1 VADRDRDRLHAL
13 LRGALDQ
20 PPDAR
25 ERWADH
31 ACGGNAVLR
40 ARLGA
45 LLRAVHDETEQHTP
59 ADLQALGN
67 LRTPTPA
74 PEPAASTPTPSP
86 HTPTPTPWPAP
97 SVTPSP
103 TPFPTPTPPPTPL
116 PTPTPGGGFAPPPHS
131 GSTASGDL
139 DMLKTPPRLSSGQLL
154 GRYQIIDLLGAGGM
168 GTVYRALDTSLG
180 REVAIKALGHA
191 FQGDSGS
198 LRRFEREARVLAAMS
213 HPNIA
218 AIYGLERLGGS
229 PFLVLERVEGETL
242 AHRIARGP
250 LPWQEAAAIAIQIID
265 GLEEAHGKG
274 VIHRDLKPSNVMLA
288 PGGRVKLLD
297 FGLAKTATRH
307 EETDASAALTAAGA
321 VLGTARYMS
330 PEQVQGEEV
339 DTRTDVWAFGCVLYE
354 MLTGRAGFP
363 GRSVPEVLAAVLRDD
378 PDWNK
383 LPDDLPP
390 LIRRLLQRC
399 LRRDLRTR
407 LHHIGDARLDLLDA
421 ENDSATALAAQR
433 AARTGRW
440 RLGSLRATTT
450 AGVALFALFAIG
462 TIGAI
467 VLAAIVFLRPRPEP
481 SGVAQRAVRLSL
493 DLPPHLALADEWDA
507 PFAIAPSGSPIA
519 IEAGEGADSPRRL
532 YVRDLGDLTLRA
544 IAGTEG
550 ARQPFFS
557 PDGAHI
563 AFFADRRLM
572 KVPANGGPVQQLAD
586 IGGNPRGAVWAE
598 DGTIVLSPSQ
608 TSGLVRVS
616 DRGGRPTALTTL
628 DQARGE
634 YSHRWPDALPGGRWI
649 LFTVGIEDAS
659 FDDARIDAVSLET
672 GERRTLILN
681 AGFARYLPN
690 GRLLFVRGGRLSTVA
705 IDPDRLT
712 LRGTPEEVLVDGVRY
727 DPRNG
732 GCHLAVS
739 QSGAF
744 IYGPG
749 IPSSSD
755 YYLAWVDRDVRIQRV
770 VDTPRPFRDPRSS
783 PDGKRVAIAIG
794 PTLDSDLWMVDSN
807 ATLSRLSFNLSPYRP
822 TWTPDGTRIIV
833 GAQDMAARDAQKAD
847 TSKPVPW
854 RLLAFAADGASG
866 ADGTRSPVVL
876 FESPNRVYPN
886 AWTPDGRRLVF
897 QERSPET
904 GWDLKVLDVDAS
916 GKPVGAPRAIAATP
930 FHETTAALS
939 PDGKWIAYESDE
951 LDGIVQVYARTFPD
965 GAHKVRVSPGGA
977 RWPVWGHGGD
987 LYYYQTGENK
997 LHLAHTRRQGDQL
1010 IVTGDE
1016 FVFGEPG
1023 KEPPA
1028 LARLV
1033 ITVAGA
1039 RYDVHTTGT
1048 AAARYLTLE
1057 AATTDTPAAPSRPV
1071 IVLGGTDATRTAVG
1085 K

>member
-1 VADRDRDRLHAL
+1 VSERDRERLHAL

-25 ERWADH
+25 DRWADQ

-59 ADLQALGN
+59 VDLQMLGD

-74 PEPAASTPTPSP
+74 PGTRTPTPSP
-86 HTPTPTPWPAP
+86 PPQSVSEAPPPTSWPT
-97 SVTPSP
+97 
-103 TPFPTPTPPPTPL
+103 PTPL
-116 PTPTPGGGFAPPPHS
+116 PTPTPGGGFAPTPYS

-139 DMLKTPPRLSSGQLL
+139 DMLKTPPRLSPGQHL

-191 FQGDSGS
+191 FHGDSGS

-229 PFLVLERVEGETL
+229 PYLVLERVEGETL

-288 PGGRVKLLD
+288 PGYRVKLLD
-297 FGLAKTATRH
+297 FGLAKTAARH
-307 EETDASAALTAAGA
+307 EDTEVSATLTAAGA

-354 MLTGRAGFP
+354 MLTGHAGFP

-383 LPDDLPP
+383 LPADLPP
-390 LIRRLLQRC
+390 LVRRLLRRC

-407 LHHIGDARLDLLDA
+407 LHHIGDARLDLMDA
-421 ENDSATALAAQR
+421 ENDSAAALAATAP
-433 AARTGRW
+433 AAQPAVRNGRW
-440 RLGSLRATTT
+440 RLGTVRATTT
-450 AGVALFALFAIG
+450 AVVALFA
-462 TIGAI
+462 IGAI
-467 VLAAIVFLRPRPEP
+467 VLAAIALLRPRPT
-481 SGVAQRAVRLSL
+481 GVVQRTVRLSL
-493 DLPPHLALADEWDA
+493 DLPPHLTLGNEWSA
-507 PFAIAPSGSPIA
+507 PFAIAPGGSPIA
-519 IEAGEGADSPRRL
+519 IDASEGDTRRL
-532 YVRDLGDLTLRA
+532 YVRDLGDLSLRA
-544 IAGTEG
+544 LAGTEG
-550 ARQPFFS
+550 AWQPFFS
-557 PDGAHI
+557 PDGADI
-563 AFFADRRLM
+563 AFFADRKLL

-634 YSHRWPDALPGGRWI
+634 FTHRWPDALPGGRWI

-659 FDDARIDAVSLET
+659 FDDGRIDAVSLET
-672 GERRTLILN
+672 GERRTVMQN
-681 AGFARYLPN
+681 AGFARYLPD
-690 GRLLFVRGGRLSTVA
+690 GRLLFVRGGRLESVPF
-705 IDPDRLT
+705 DPDRLT
-712 LRGTPEEVLVDGVRY
+712 AAGAPEVLVDGVRY

-739 QSGAF
+739 RSGAF

-749 IPSSSD
+749 IPKSPD
-755 YYLAWVDRDVRIQRV
+755 YYLAWVDREVRIQRV
-770 VDTPRPFRDPRSS
+770 VDTPRPFRDPRLS
-783 PDGKRVAIAIG
+783 PDGRRVAITIG
-794 PTLDSDLWMVDSN
+794 PTLDSDLWMVDAN

-833 GAQDMAARDAQKAD
+833 GAQNTAAQTVLAGKLA
-847 TSKPVPW
+847 PW
-854 RLLAFAADGASG
+854 QLLAFAADGTGPPA
-866 ADGTRSPVVL
+866 VL
-876 FESPNRVYPN
+876 LEGSNRVYPN

-897 QERSPET
+897 QERSAET

-916 GKPVGAPRAIAATP
+916 GKPIDVPRVIAATP

-951 LDGIVQVYARTFPD
+951 LDGIVQIYARTFPD
-965 GAHKVRVSPGGA
+965 GAHKVRVSRDGA

-997 LHLAHTRRQGDQL
+997 LHLAHTRRQGEQL

-1039 RYDVHTTGT
+1039 RYDVHQTGPS
-1048 AAARYLTLE
+1048 AARYLTLE
-1057 AATTDTPAAPSRPV
+1057 SPTTDTPPALSRPV
-1071 IVLGGTDATRTAVG
+1071 IVLGGR
-1085 K
+1085 

>member
-1 VADRDRDRLHAL
+1 MVADRDRDRLHAL

-25 ERWADH
+25 DRWADQ
-31 ACGGNAVLR
+31 ACGGNAGLR

-45 LLRAVHDETEQHTP
+45 LLRAVDQETEQHTP
-59 ADLQALGN
+59 ADRQAL
-67 LRTPTPA
+67 
-74 PEPAASTPTPSP
+74 
-86 HTPTPTPWPAP
+86 PTPTP
-97 SVTPSP
+97 V
-103 TPFPTPTPPPTPL
+103 PTPL
-116 PTPTPGGGFAPPPHS
+116 PTPGGGFAYAPHS
-131 GSTASGDL
+131 GSTASGDPDL
-139 DMLKTPPRLSSGQLL
+139 LKTPPRLSPGQQL

-180 REVAIKALGHA
+180 REVAIKALAHA
-191 FQGDSGS
+191 FRGDAGS

-218 AIYGLERLGGS
+218 AIYGLERLDGS
-229 PFLVLERVEGETL
+229 PYLVLERVEGDTL

-265 GLEEAHGKG
+265 GLEEAHSKG

-297 FGLAKTATRH
+297 FGLAKTSTRH
-307 EETDASAALTAAGA
+307 EDTVVSATITAAGA

-383 LPDDLPP
+383 LPADLPP
-390 LIRRLLQRC
+390 LVQRLLRRC

-421 ENDSATALAAQR
+421 ENDSAIALAAQR
-433 AARTGRW
+433 AVRIGRW
-440 RLGSLRATTT
+440 RLGTVRAATN
-450 AGVALFALFAIG
+450 AAVALLA
-462 TIGAI
+462 IGAI
-467 VLAAIVFLRPRPEP
+467 ALAAIALLRPRPA
-481 SGVAQRAVRLSL
+481 GIAQRPVRLSL
-493 DLPPHLALADEWDA
+493 DLPPHLTLGNAWDA

-519 IEAGEGADSPRRL
+519 IEAGEGDTRRL
-532 YVRDLGDLTLRA
+532 YVRDLGDPSLRA

-550 ARQPFFS
+550 MRQPFFS

-563 AFFADRRLM
+563 AFFADRRLL
-572 KVPANGGPVQQLAD
+572 KVPTNGGPVQQLAD
-586 IGGNPRGAVWAE
+586 IGGNPRGAVWAA

-634 YSHRWPDALPGGRWI
+634 FSHRWPDALPGGRWI

-659 FDDARIDAVSLET
+659 FDDGRIDAVSLET
-672 GERRTLILN
+672 GERRTVMQN

-690 GRLLFVRGGRLSTVA
+690 GRLLFVRGGRLSSVPF
-705 IDPDRLT
+705 DPDRLT
-712 LRGTPEEVLVDGVRY
+712 ARGAPEVLVDGVRY

-755 YYLAWVDRDVRIQRV
+755 YYLAWVDREARIQRV

-783 PDGKRVAIAIG
+783 PDGRRVAITIG

-833 GAQDMAARDAQKAD
+833 GAQNTAAQKAD
-847 TSKPVPW
+847 AGKPVPW
-854 RLLAFAADGASG
+854 RLLAFAADGTG
-866 ADGTRSPVVL
+866 SPTVL
-876 FESPNRVYPN
+876 FEGPHRVYPD

-951 LDGIVQVYARTFPD
+951 LDGIVQVYARTFPE
-965 GAHKVRVSPGGA
+965 GAHKVRVSAGGA

-987 LYYYQTGENK
+987 LYYYETGESK

-1039 RYDVHTTGT
+1039 RYDVHTPSSS
-1048 AAARYLTLE
+1048 AARYLTLE
-1057 AATTDTPAAPSRPV
+1057 SATTDTPPALSRPV
-1071 IVLGGTDATRTAVG
+1071 IVLGSTDTALPSRTEPRRTP
-1085 K
+1085 

>member
-1 VADRDRDRLHAL
+1 MADRDRDRLHAL

-25 ERWADH
+25 ERWADQ
-31 ACGGNAVLR
+31 ACAGNPVLR

-45 LLRAVHDETEQHTP
+45 LLRAVSDETEQHTP
-59 ADLQALGN
+59 GALQALADI
-67 LRTPTPA
+67 LTPTPGQ
-74 PEPAASTPTPSP
+74 PQAARTPSP
-86 HTPTPTPWPAP
+86 SPLTPPPPTTFEAPPAWAT
-97 SVTPSP
+97 S

-116 PTPTPGGGFAPPPHS
+116 PTPTPGGGFAHPPYS
-131 GSTASGDL
+131 GSTASGEL
-139 DMLKTPPRLSSGQLL
+139 DMLKSPPRLSPGQLI

-168 GTVYRALDTSLG
+168 GTVYRALDTSLD
-180 REVAIKALGHA
+180 RVVAIKALGHA
-191 FQGDSGS
+191 FRGDAGS

-229 PFLVLERVEGETL
+229 PFLILERVEGETL

-250 LPWQEAAAIAIQIID
+250 VPWQEAAAIAIQIID

-297 FGLAKTATRH
+297 FGLAKTAARQEDT
-307 EETDASAALTAAGA
+307 EVSAALTAAGA

-330 PEQVQGEEV
+330 PEQVQGVEV

-383 LPDDLPP
+383 LPHDLPP
-390 LIRRLLQRC
+390 LIGRLLRRC

-421 ENDSATALAAQR
+421 ENDSAVALAAQPAVR
-433 AARTGRW
+433 IGRW
-440 RLGSLRATTT
+440 RIGSVRAATN
-450 AGVALFALFAIG
+450 AVVALLA
-462 TIGAI
+462 IGAI
-467 VLAAIVFLRPRPEP
+467 AAVAIAFLRPPPPGIARRP
-481 SGVAQRAVRLSL
+481 VRLSL
-493 DLPPHLALADEWDA
+493 DLPPNLAPVSEWSA
-507 PFAIAPSGSPIA
+507 PFAIAPAGSPIA
-519 IEAGEGADSPRRL
+519 IEADEGETRRL
-532 YVRDLGDLTLRA
+532 YVRDLGDLSLRTL
-544 IAGTEG
+544 AGTEG
-550 ARQPFFS
+550 AWQPFFS
-557 PDGAHI
+557 PDGAQL
-563 AFFADRRLM
+563 AFFADRRLL
-572 KVPANGGPVQQLAD
+572 KVPTNGGPVQQLAE

-616 DRGGRPTALTTL
+616 DRGGRPTPLTTI
-628 DQARGE
+628 DQTRGE
-634 YSHRWPDALPGGRWI
+634 YSHRWPDALPGGRWV
-649 LFTVGIEDAS
+649 LFSVGIEDAS
-659 FDDARIDAVSLET
+659 FDDGRIDAVSLQT
-672 GERRTLILN
+672 GERRTVLQN

-690 GRLLFVRGGRLSTVA
+690 GRLLFVRGGRLSSVPF
-705 IDPDRLT
+705 DPDRLT
-712 LRGTPEEVLVDGVRY
+712 TRGTPEVVVDGVRY

-749 IPSSSD
+749 IPNSSD
-755 YYLAWVDRDVRIQRV
+755 YYLSWADRGVNIQRV
-770 VDTPRPFRDPRSS
+770 VDTPRPFRDPRAS
-783 PDGKRVAIAIG
+783 PDGRRVAITIG
-794 PTLDSDLWMVDSN
+794 PTLDSDLWMVDAN
-807 ATLSRLSFNLSPYRP
+807 ATLSQLSFNLSPYRP
-822 TWTPDGTRIIV
+822 TWTPDGARIIV
-833 GAQDMAARDAQKAD
+833 GAHDTAAQQADAGKAA
-847 TSKPVPW
+847 PW
-854 RLLAFAADGASG
+854 RLLSFQ
-866 ADGTRSPVVL
+866 ADGTGSPVKL
-876 FESPNRVYPN
+876 FESANRVYPN

-916 GKPVGAPRAIAATP
+916 GQPVGAPHAIAATP

-951 LDGIVQVYARTFPD
+951 LDGIVQVYARTFPE
-965 GAHKVRVSPGGA
+965 GTHKVRVSTSGA
-977 RWPVWGHGGD
+977 RWPVWGHGGG
-987 LYYYQTGENK
+987 LYYYQTGANK
-997 LHLAHTRRQGDQL
+997 LHLAHTRQQGDQL

-1016 FVFGEPG
+1016 YVFGEPG
-1023 KEPPA
+1023 KEPSA
-1028 LARLV
+1028 LGRLV
-1033 ITVAGA
+1033 IQVAGA
-1039 RYDVHTTGT
+1039 RYDVHTTASAASARFLALESST
-1048 AAARYLTLE
+1048 AAAP
-1057 AATTDTPAAPSRPV
+1057 PALSRPV
-1071 IVLGGTDATRTAVG
+1071 IVLGGTAPAPPSRIEPRRAP
-1085 K
+1085 

>member
-1 VADRDRDRLHAL
+1 MTDRDRERLHAL

-20 PPDAR
+20 PPEAR
-25 ERWADH
+25 DRWADE
-31 ACGGNAVLR
+31 ACDGDPLLR
-40 ARLGA
+40 SKLRA
-45 LLRAVHDETEQHTP
+45 LLRAVNEETEQHTP
-59 ADLQALGN
+59 ADLQLFAD
-67 LRTPTPA
+67 LRTPSPA
-74 PEPAASTPTPSP
+74 PAIRTPTPSP
-86 HTPTPTPWPAP
+86 HTP
-97 SVTPSP
+97 S
-103 TPFPTPTPPPTPL
+103 PTPL
-116 PTPTPGGGFAPPPHS
+116 PTPTPGGGFAPAPYS

-139 DMLKTPPRLSSGQLL
+139 DMLKTPPQLIVGQHL
-154 GRYQIIDLLGAGGM
+154 GRYQIIGLLGAGGM
-168 GTVYRALDTSLG
+168 GTVYRALDTDLG

-191 FQGDSGS
+191 FRGDLGS
-198 LRRFEREARVLAAMS
+198 LRRFEREARILAAMS

-229 PFLVLERVEGETL
+229 PYLVLERVEGETL

-250 LPWQEAAAIAIQIID
+250 LPWQEASSIALEIID

-297 FGLAKTATRH
+297 FGLAKTAARH
-307 EETDASAALTAAGA
+307 EDTDFSATLTAAGA

-390 LIRRLLQRC
+390 SMLRLLRRC

-421 ENDSATALAAQR
+421 ENDSAIALAARR
-433 AARTGRW
+433 AGRSGGW
-440 RLGSLRATTT
+440 RLGRKRIPANAVFAFL
-450 AGVALFALFAIG
+450 ALLAIG
-462 TIGAI
+462 AMTVAAI
-467 VLAAIVFLRPRPEP
+467 VLLRPRPN
-481 SGVAQRAVRLSL
+481 GIAQRPVRLSL
-493 DLPPHLALADEWDA
+493 DLPPSMALGDEYSA
-507 PFAIAPSGSPIA
+507 PFAIAPGGSPIA
-519 IEAGEGADSPRRL
+519 IEAGEGDTRRL
-532 YVRDLGDLTLRA
+532 YVRDLGDPSLRA
-544 IAGTEG
+544 LAGTEG
-550 ARQPFFS
+550 VRQPFFS
-557 PDGAHI
+557 PDGASL
-563 AFFADRRLM
+563 AFFADRRLL
-572 KVPANGGPVQQLAD
+572 KVPTSGGPVQQLAD

-616 DRGGRPTALTTL
+616 DRGGRPTPLTTL
-628 DQARGE
+628 DEARGE
-634 YSHRWPDALPGGRWI
+634 FSHRWPDALPGGRWI

-659 FDDARIDAVSLET
+659 FDDGRIDAVSLET
-672 GERRTLILN
+672 GERRTVLQH

-690 GRLLFVRGGRLSTVA
+690 GRLLYVRGGRLSSVSF
-705 IDPDRLT
+705 DPDRLT
-712 LRGTPEEVLVDGVRY
+712 TRGAPEVLVDGVRY

-749 IPSSSD
+749 VPSTSD

-770 VDTPRPFRDPRSS
+770 VDTPRPFRDPRAS
-783 PDGKRVAIAIG
+783 PDGRRVAITIG

-807 ATLSRLSFNLSPYRP
+807 ATLSQLSFNLSPYRP

-833 GAQDMAARDAQKAD
+833 GAQNKAAQNAD
-847 TSKPVPW
+847 PGPPPPW
-854 RLLAFAADGASG
+854 RLLAFT
-866 ADGTRSPVVL
+866 ADGTGSPAVL
-876 FESPNRVYPN
+876 FEGPNRVYPN

-897 QERSPET
+897 QERSAET

-951 LDGIVQVYARTFPD
+951 LDGIVQVYVRTFPE

-1016 FVFGEPG
+1016 FVFGDPG
-1023 KEPPA
+1023 KEPSA
-1028 LARLV
+1028 FARLV

-1039 RYDVHTTGT
+1039 RYDVHTPATSP
-1048 AAARYLTLE
+1048 ARYLTLE
-1057 AATTDTPAAPSRPV
+1057 SATADTPPASSRPV
-1071 IVLGGTDATRTAVG
+1071 IVLGGTDAASPSRTETRRTP
-1085 K
+1085 

>member
-13 LRGALDQ
+13 LRAALDQ

-25 ERWADH
+25 DRWADL
-31 ACGGNAVLR
+31 ACGGDAGLR

-45 LLRAVHDETEQHTP
+45 LLRAVDAETAQHSPAARTP
-59 ADLQALGN
+59 SPSPQTPS
-67 LRTPTPA
+67 RTPWPTPA
-74 PEPAASTPTPSP
+74 
-86 HTPTPTPWPAP
+86 
-97 SVTPSP
+97 
-103 TPFPTPTPPPTPL
+103 PTPL
-116 PTPTPGGGFAPPPHS
+116 PTPLPTPGGGFAFTPHS
-131 GSTASGDL
+131 GSTASGDPDL
-139 DMLKTPPRLSSGQLL
+139 LKTPPRLSLGQQL
-154 GRYQIIDLLGAGGM
+154 GRYQILDLLGAGGM

-191 FQGDSGS
+191 FHGDSGS

-297 FGLAKTATRH
+297 FGLAKTSTRH
-307 EETDASAALTAAGA
+307 DEDMDASARLTAAGA
-321 VLGTARYMS
+321 VVGTARYMS

-383 LPDDLPP
+383 LPDDLP
-390 LIRRLLQRC
+390 LVMRRLLRRC

-421 ENDSATALAAQR
+421 ENESGTAPGAPR
-433 AARTGRW
+433 AMRIGRW
-440 RLGSLRATTT
+440 RLGKVRITTIAT
-450 AGVALFALFAIG
+450 FALVAI
-462 TIGAI
+462 A
-467 VLAAIVFLRPRPEP
+467 LAAIGWAARILWHPPP
-481 SGVAQRAVRLSL
+481 PGAGPHALRLSL
-493 DLPPHLALADEWDA
+493 DLPAHVALGDQYSA

-519 IEAGEGADSPRRL
+519 IEATEGETRRL
-532 YVRDLGDLTLRA
+532 YVRDLGDLALRA
-544 IAGTEG
+544 IAGSEG
-550 ARQPFFS
+550 VRQPFFS
-557 PDGAHI
+557 PDGTQI
-563 AFFADRRLM
+563 AFFADRRLL
-572 KVPANGGPVQQLAD
+572 KVPTNGGPVQQLAD
-586 IGGNPRGAVWAE
+586 IGGNPRGAVWAD

-616 DRGGRPTALTTL
+616 DRGGRPTPLTTL

-649 LFTVGIEDAS
+649 LFSVGIEDAS
-659 FDDARIDAVSLET
+659 FDDGRIDAVSLET
-672 GERRTLILN
+672 GERRTVMQN
-681 AGFARYLPN
+681 AGFARYLPD
-690 GRLLFVRGGRLSTVA
+690 GRLLFVRGGRLSSVPF
-705 IDPDRLT
+705 DPDRLAV
-712 LRGTPEEVLVDGVRY
+712 RGAPEVLVDGVRY

-749 IPSSSD
+749 LPSSPD
-755 YYLAWVDRDVRIQRV
+755 YYLAWVDRNVRMQRV
-770 VDTPRPFRDPRSS
+770 VDTPRPFRDPKSS
-783 PDGKRVAIAIG
+783 PDGRRVAITIG
-794 PTLDSDLWMVDSN
+794 PALDSDLWMVDAN

-833 GAQDMAARDAQKAD
+833 GAQNTAAAKAD
-847 TSKPVPW
+847 AGKPAAW
-854 RLLAFAADGASG
+854 RLLAFAADGTG
-866 ADGTRSPVVL
+866 SPAVL
-876 FESPNRVYPN
+876 FEGPNRVYPN
-886 AWTPDGRRLVF
+886 AWTPDGRHLVF

-916 GKPVGAPRAIAATP
+916 GAPAGAPRAIAATP

-939 PDGKWIAYESDE
+939 ADGKWIAYESDE

-965 GAHKVRVSPGGA
+965 GAHKVRVSSGGA
-977 RWPVWGHGGD
+977 RWPVWGHDGD
-987 LYYYQTGENK
+987 LYYYQTGQNK
-997 LHLAHTRRQGDQL
+997 LHLAHTQRQGEQL

-1028 LARLV
+1028 FTRLV

-1039 RYDVHTTGT
+1039 RYDVHETSTS
-1048 AAARYLTLE
+1048 AARYLALE
-1057 AATTDTPAAPSRPV
+1057 SSTADTTPALSRPV
-1071 IVLGGTDATRTAVG
+1071 IVLGSH
-1085 K
+1085 

>member
-1 VADRDRDRLHAL
+1 VADRDRERLHAL
-13 LRGALDQ
+13 LRSALDQ
-20 PPDAR
+20 PPETRD
-25 ERWADH
+25 RWADE
-31 ACGGNAVLR
+31 ACGGHALLR

-45 LLRAVHDETEQHTP
+45 LLRVVHEETEQHTP
-59 ADLQALGN
+59 VDLQALGD
-67 LRTPTPA
+67 LLAPTPA
-74 PEPAASTPTPSP
+74 RAPRTPTPSP
-86 HTPTPTPWPAP
+86 Q
-97 SVTPSP
+97 TPS
-103 TPFPTPTPPPTPL
+103 PTPL
-116 PTPTPGGGFAPPPHS
+116 PTPTPGGGFAHTPHS
-131 GSTASGDL
+131 GSTAGGDL
-139 DMLKTPPRLSSGQLL
+139 DMLKTPPRLSPGQHL

-191 FQGDSGS
+191 FRGDSSS

-229 PFLVLERVEGETL
+229 PYLVLERVEGETL
-242 AHRIARGP
+242 AQRIARGP
-250 LPWQEAAAIAIQIID
+250 LPWREAAAIAVQIVD
-265 GLEEAHGKG
+265 GLEEAHAKG

-297 FGLAKTATRH
+297 FGLAKTAAPQ
-307 EETDASAALTAAGA
+307 EDTDASATLTAAGT

-330 PEQVQGEEV
+330 PEQVQGDEV

-354 MLTGRAGFP
+354 MLTGHAGFP
-363 GRSVPEVLAAVLRDD
+363 GRSVPDVLAAVLRDD
-378 PDWNK
+378 PDWSK

-390 LIRRLLQRC
+390 LVRRLLRRC

-407 LHHIGDARLDLLDA
+407 LHHIGDARLDLIDA
-421 ENDSATALAAQR
+421 ENDSASALAARR
-433 AARTGRW
+433 AVRIDRW
-440 RLGSLRATTT
+440 RLGTARGTTN
-450 AGVALFALFAIG
+450 
-462 TIGAI
+462 I
-467 VLAAIVFLRPRPEP
+467 VLALIAMGAIALAAILLLRPQPIAA
-481 SGVAQRAVRLSL
+481 VAPRAVRLSL
-493 DLPPHLALADEWDA
+493 DLPPHIALGDEYSA

-519 IEAGEGADSPRRL
+519 IEAGEGETRRL
-532 YVRDLGDLTLRA
+532 YVRDLGDLSLRA
-544 IAGTEG
+544 IAGTNG
-550 ARQPFFS
+550 VRQPFFS
-557 PDGAHI
+557 PDGAYI
-563 AFFADRRLM
+563 AFFADRRLL
-572 KVPANGGPVQQLAD
+572 KVPTSGGPVQQLAD
-586 IGGNPRGAVWAE
+586 IGNNPRGAVWAE

-649 LFTVGIEDAS
+649 LFSVGIEDAS
-659 FDDARIDAVSLET
+659 FDDGRIDAVSLET
-672 GERRTLILN
+672 GERRTVMPH

-690 GRLLFVRGGRLSTVA
+690 GRLLFVRGGRLSSVSF
-705 IDPDRLT
+705 DPDRLMT
-712 LRGTPEEVLVDGVRY
+712 RGAAEVLVDGVRY

-749 IPSSSD
+749 TPNSSD
-755 YYLAWVDRDVRIQRV
+755 YYLSWVDRDVRIQRV
-770 VDTPRPFRDPRSS
+770 VDTARPFRDPRSS
-783 PDGKRVAIAIG
+783 PDGRRVAITIG
-794 PTLDSDLWMVDSN
+794 SALDSDLWVVDSN

-833 GAQDMAARDAQKAD
+833 GAQGSAARTAEAG
-847 TSKPVPW
+847 TPGPW
-854 RLLAFAADGASG
+854 RLLAFT
-866 ADGTRSPVVL
+866 ADGTGSPAVL
-876 FESPNRVYPN
+876 FEGPNRVYPN

-897 QERSPET
+897 QERSAET

-916 GKPVGAPRAIAATP
+916 GKPAGAPRAIAATP

-939 PDGKWIAYESDE
+939 PDGKWMAYESDE
-951 LDGIVQVYARTFPD
+951 LDGVVQVYARTFPD

-977 RWPVWGHGGD
+977 RWPVWGYGGD

-997 LHLAHTRRQGDQL
+997 LRVTHTRREGEQL
-1010 IVTGDE
+1010 ITTGDE

-1023 KEPPA
+1023 KEPPS

-1039 RYDVHTTGT
+1039 RYDVHTTST
-1048 AAARYLTLE
+1048 SAARYLALE
-1057 AATTDTPAAPSRPV
+1057 SSATDTAPTLTRPV
-1071 IVLGGTDATRTAVG
+1071 IVLGSTDATVPAHGEPRRTP
-1085 K
+1085 

>member
-13 LRGALDQ
+13 LRAALDQ

-25 ERWADH
+25 DRWADQ
-31 ACGGNAVLR
+31 ACAGNVGLR

-45 LLRAVHDETEQHTP
+45 LLRAVDAETEQHTP
-59 ADLQALGN
+59 AGK
-67 LRTPTPA
+67 TPP
-74 PEPAASTPTPSP
+74 PSP
-86 HTPTPTPWPAP
+86 QQPSSATPL
-97 SVTPSP
+97 P
-103 TPFPTPTPPPTPL
+103 TPF
-116 PTPTPGGGFAPPPHS
+116 PTPTPGGGFAHTPHS
-131 GSTASGDL
+131 GSTGSGDPDL
-139 DMLKTPPRLSSGQLL
+139 LKPPPRLAQGQQL

-191 FQGDSGS
+191 FRGDSGS

-229 PFLVLERVEGETL
+229 PYLVLERVEGETL

-307 EETDASAALTAAGA
+307 DDHDASAALTAAGA

-390 LIRRLLQRC
+390 LIGRLLRRC

-407 LHHIGDARLDLLDA
+407 LHHIGDARLDLMEA
-421 ENDSATALAAQR
+421 ANDSAAELTVR
-433 AARTGRW
+433 RGVRIGRW
-440 RLGSLRATTT
+440 RIGMRTVTNA
-450 AGVALFALFAIG
+450 VFALIAIG
-462 TIGAI
+462 AVTWAAI
-467 VLAAIVFLRPRPEP
+467 VLLRPPP
-481 SGVAQRAVRLSL
+481 PGVARQPVRLSL
-493 DLPPHLALADEWDA
+493 DLPPDLTLGNEYSA
-507 PFAIAPSGSPIA
+507 PFAIAPGGSPIA
-519 IEAGEGADSPRRL
+519 IEAGEGDARRL
-532 YVRDLGDLTLRA
+532 YVRDLGDLSLRA
-544 IAGTEG
+544 VPGTEG
-550 ARQPFFS
+550 LRQPFFS

-572 KVPANGGPVQQLAD
+572 KVPTNGGAVQQLAD

-616 DRGGRPTALTTL
+616 DRGGRPIALTTL

-649 LFTVGIEDAS
+649 LFSVGIEDAS
-659 FDDARIDAVSLET
+659 FDDGRIDAVSLET
-672 GERRTLILN
+672 GERRTVMQN

-690 GRLLFVRGGRLSTVA
+690 GRLLFVRGGRLSSVPF
-705 IDPDRLT
+705 DPDRLT
-712 LRGTPEEVLVDGVRY
+712 TRGAPEVLVDGVRY

-749 IPSSSD
+749 LPSSPD
-755 YYLAWVDRDVRIQRV
+755 YYLAWVDRDVHIQRV
-770 VDTPRPFRDPRSS
+770 VDTARPFRDPRSS
-783 PDGKRVAIAIG
+783 PDGRRVAITIG

-833 GAQDMAARDAQKAD
+833 GAQNTTAQKAD
-847 TSKPVPW
+847 AGKPAPW
-854 RLLAFAADGASG
+854 QLLGFAADGTG
-866 ADGTRSPVVL
+866 SPAVL
-876 FESPNRVYPN
+876 YEGPNRVYPN

-904 GWDLKVLDVDAS
+904 GWDLKVLDVDTS
-916 GKPVGAPRAIAATP
+916 GKPAGAPRAIAATP
-930 FHETTAALS
+930 FHETTASLS

-951 LDGIVQVYARTFPD
+951 LDGVVQIYARTFPD
-965 GAHKVRVSPGGA
+965 GAHKVAVSSGGA

-987 LYYYQTGENK
+987 LYYYQTGQNR
-997 LHLAHTRRQGDQL
+997 LHLAHTRQQGEQL

-1016 FVFGEPG
+1016 PVFGEPG

-1039 RYDVHTTGT
+1039 RYDVHTPS
-1048 AAARYLTLE
+1048 ASPARYLVLE
-1057 AATTDTPAAPSRPV
+1057 SSTTDTTPPLSRPV
-1071 IVLGGTDATRTAVG
+1071 IVLG

>member
-1 VADRDRDRLHAL
+1 VAERDRERLHAL

-25 ERWADH
+25 DRWADE

-45 LLRAVHDETEQHTP
+45 LLRAVHEETEHHTP
-59 ADLQALGN
+59 AEHQAFGD
-67 LRTPTPA
+67 LRT
-74 PEPAASTPTPSP
+74 
-86 HTPTPTPWPAP
+86 
-97 SVTPSP
+97 P
-103 TPFPTPTPPPTPL
+103 TPFPTPSPTPL
-116 PTPTPGGGFAPPPHS
+116 PTPTPGGGFAQAPHS
-131 GSTASGDL
+131 GSTASGDP
-139 DMLKTPPRLSSGQLL
+139 DMLKTPPRLSVGQHL

-191 FQGDSGS
+191 FRGDAGS

-229 PFLVLERVEGETL
+229 PYLVLERVEGETL

-288 PGGRVKLLD
+288 PGFRVKLLD
-297 FGLAKTATRH
+297 FGLAKTATRA
-307 EETDASAALTAAGA
+307 EDAEFSATLTAAGA

-354 MLTGRAGFP
+354 MLTGAAGFP

-378 PDWNK
+378 PDWTK
-383 LPDDLPP
+383 LPGDLPP
-390 LIRRLLQRC
+390 LVQRLLRRC

-407 LHHIGDARLDLLDA
+407 LHHIGDARLDLMDA
-421 ENDSATALAAQR
+421 ENESAASLAAQR
-433 AARTGRW
+433 AAPPTGRR
-440 RLGSLRATTT
+440 RLGTMRVTTK
-450 AGVALFALFAIG
+450 AVIALL
-462 TIGAI
+462 TIGVIA
-467 VLAAIVFLRPRPEP
+467 LAAIALLRPRPT
-481 SGVAQRAVRLSL
+481 GIVQRPVRLSL
-493 DLPPHLALADEWDA
+493 DLPPHLSLGSDWSA

-519 IEAGEGADSPRRL
+519 IEAGEGDTRRL
-532 YVRDLGDLTLRA
+532 YIRDLGDPSLRA

-550 ARQPFFS
+550 VRQPFFS

-563 AFFADRRLM
+563 AFFADRRLL
-572 KVPANGGPVQQLAD
+572 KVPTNGGPVQQLAEV
-586 IGGNPRGAVWAE
+586 GGNPRGAVWAE

-634 YSHRWPDALPGGRWI
+634 FSHRWPDALPGGRWI

-659 FDDARIDAVSLET
+659 FDDGRIDAVSLET
-672 GERRTLILN
+672 GERRTVMQN

-690 GRLLFVRGGRLSTVA
+690 GRLLFVRGGRLSSVPF
-705 IDPDRLT
+705 DPDRLT
-712 LRGTPEEVLVDGVRY
+712 TRGAPEVLVDGVRY

-739 QSGAF
+739 PSGAF

-749 IPSSSD
+749 IPNSSD

-783 PDGKRVAIAIG
+783 PDGRRVAITIG

-833 GAQDMAARDAQKAD
+833 GAQNTAAQKAD
-847 TSKPVPW
+847 ASMPALW
-854 RLLAFAADGASG
+854 RLLAFAV
-866 ADGTRSPVVL
+866 DGTGSPAVL
-876 FESPNRVYPN
+876 FEGPNRVYPN

-897 QERSPET
+897 QEHSPET

-916 GKPVGAPRAIAATP
+916 GTPVGAPRAIAATP
-930 FHETTAALS
+930 FHETAAALS

-951 LDGIVQVYARTFPD
+951 LDGIVQVYARTFPE
-965 GAHKVRVSPGGA
+965 GTHKVRVSLSGA
-977 RWPVWGHGGD
+977 RWPVWGRGGD
-987 LYYYQTGENK
+987 LYYYQTGANK
-997 LHLAHTRRQGDQL
+997 LHLAHTQRQGEQL

-1016 FVFGEPG
+1016 YVFGEPG

-1028 LARLV
+1028 FARLM

-1039 RYDVHTTGT
+1039 RYDVHTSSS
-1048 AAARYLTLE
+1048 APARYLALE
-1057 AATTDTPAAPSRPV
+1057 SSTTDTTPALSRPV
-1071 IVLGGTDATRTAVG
+1071 IVLGGTDAAPPSRTESRRTP
-1085 K
+1085 